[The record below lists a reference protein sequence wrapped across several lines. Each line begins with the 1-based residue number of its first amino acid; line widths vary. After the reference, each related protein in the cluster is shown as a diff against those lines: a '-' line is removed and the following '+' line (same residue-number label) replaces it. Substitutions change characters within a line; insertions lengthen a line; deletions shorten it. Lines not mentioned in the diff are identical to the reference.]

1 MSINFVDGHGYFVV
15 LLAQGVSAWGDSIKI
30 AISKLSISEDYI

>member
-1 MSINFVDGHGYFVV
+1 MSISYVKGYGYFVV

-30 AISKLSISEDYI
+30 AISKLSISEE